1 MKSIF
6 KKDIVKVVSET
17 EEIKNDDVNFI
28 KIIYKKDLSED
39 NNNEYFV
46 TGFKIFDDNSVIL
59 RKNSYFS
66 SETIFKI
73 SKEKD
78 DVYIAKTI
86 IEAIK
91 LTGAL
96 HGNFNPYIQGQ
107 GTMLF
112 TTKEIKDI
120 TGIGIDVNNNYI
132 IQKINHEEPK
142 FHNKFYYQKITK
154 KDFN

>member
-6 KKDIVKVVSET
+6 KKDVIKVVP
-17 EEIKNDDVNFI
+17 EIQGENNEINFI
-28 KIIYKKDLSED
+28 QIIYKEDLSKDKHIES
-39 NNNEYFV
+39 FI
-46 TGFKIFDDNSVIL
+46 TGFKISNNDSVIL
-59 RKNSYFS
+59 RKNSCS
-66 SETIFKI
+66 
-73 SKEKD
+73 SKEPIFVDSKEDD
-78 DVYIAKTI
+78 DVYIAKII

-112 TTKEIKDI
+112 TTKEINGV
-120 TGIGIDVNNNYI
+120 TGIGIDINNNYI
-132 IQKINHEEPK
+132 IQKINPEEPK
-142 FHNKFYYQKITK
+142 FHNKFYYKKIAK